1 MRRADRLFDILLML
15 RAASAPVTAATLAA
29 ALEVTVRTVYRDIAT
44 LQARRVPIEGAAGL
58 GYVLRP
64 GFTLPPLMFTL
75 EETDAIAVGMRLV
88 RRLRDPAMQSAA
100 DNVLAKVAA
109 VLPASLRDG
118 VAAPAIFISEGS
130 TATPEGLDFAELRR
144 AIREKRKLRI
154 TYRDAEGRSSTRT
167 IWPIAL
173 AYYVDATVLG
183 AWCQLRGDFR
193 HFRAERVTAAELLDE
208 TYPGGRDLM
217 ARWFALQR
225 DTPAL

>member
-15 RAASAPVTAATLAA
+15 RTAAAPLTAATIAA
-29 ALEVTVRTVYRDIAT
+29 ALEVTARTIYRDIAT
-44 LQARRVPIEGAAGL
+44 LQARRVPIEGAAGI

-88 RRLRDPAMQSAA
+88 RRLRDPAMQAAA
-100 DNVLAKVAA
+100 DSVLAKVAA

-154 TYRDAEGRSSTRT
+154 TYRDAEGRSSKRT